1 MSSEKVGIKVVA
13 RCRPFIDSE
22 QSKGAT
28 RIVKMTG
35 DKTTIQSPQQGGTG
49 KESAFTFDASYFWDV
64 RASQIYKE
72 QVEPLLKKSL
82 EGYNVT
88 LMAFGQ
94 TGSGKTHLLSGTM
107 EDPGVVTMLNRSLFK
122 HIDESSKM
130 FFVSVSFVEILD
142 DNFLDLLNPHSNP
155 MKIRQHPQAG
165 IFVDGLSELVCK
177 SGEDIAKY
185 YDQGTRARKMGSSVV
200 MAHRER
206 AHCIFTI
213 TVEHKDAD
221 GAHCMR
227 SKIAVV
233 DVAGSEGVQNQDKS
247 LVSLTNVI
255 SALGDPKKK
264 GGHVP
269 YRDSKITRLLQ
280 DAIGGNSFTVMFAL
294 ASPADS
300 SYDETLT
307 TFQYAQFCKNISNA
321 VKKNIDDSERLMN
334 ELREEISRLREKLT
348 GSSLTEASSKDDV
361 LRMQEL
367 IKDLQ
372 IAKSQ
377 TWDGKERMSAQYE
390 EDRKLNLAKK
400 GIMQWVMADSLRKGN
415 KEIQDR
421 VLYMQKEKDQLQHEY
436 KERRKLV
443 DNLKDE
449 LQLKIMDYTK
459 MAESGRANEAET
471 KSRVTAI
478 HELKEEVKKESENL
492 KEVKRGLKELQDRQ
506 KREKEDMRSQH
517 SDLQTNTELWRMAK
531 TEERKRKEQENVHM
545 LEDELE
551 RMRMEVDHQK
561 AEIQLKAAE
570 GYTYSKEESIE
581 LEMELV
587 KEREE
592 RRVVTMQLQALDEVK
607 GLLSQELNEAYTK
620 HREEMEIQQLQHFQT
635 FRNYREVFEQQ
646 KAALEQRYRSLL
658 EDAIQDAVFLSS
670 RNSELEQ
677 ENQALKH
684 EIAEFKD
691 KISMMGGNRG
701 RSRPTSAA
709 SIRS

>member
-13 RCRPFIDSE
+13 RCRPFVESE

-82 EGYNVT
+82 DGYNVT

-94 TGSGKTHLLSGTM
+94 TGSGKTHLLSGTV
-107 EDPGVVTMLNRSLFK
+107 EDPGIVSMLNRSLFK
-122 HIDESSKM
+122 HIDESSKL
-130 FFVSVSFVEILD
+130 FFVSVSFVEIVD
-142 DNFLDLLNPHSNP
+142 ENFMDLLNPHSNP
-155 MKIRQHPQAG
+155 MKLRQHPQAG
-165 IFVDGLSELVCK
+165 TFVDGLSELVCK
-177 SGEDIAKY
+177 NGDDIAKF
-185 YDQGTRARKMGSSVV
+185 YDQGNRARRMGSSDVK
-200 MAHRER
+200 AHRER
-206 AHCIFTI
+206 AHSIFTV
-213 TVEHKDAD
+213 TVEHKEAD
-221 GAHCMR
+221 GGHCVR

-233 DVAGSEGVQNQDKS
+233 DVAGSEDIESQDRS
-247 LVSLTNVI
+247 LIALTNVI

-269 YRDSKITRLLQ
+269 YRESKVTRLLQ

-300 SYDETLT
+300 NYEDTLAT
-307 TFQYAQFCKNISNA
+307 LQYAQFCKNISNS

-334 ELREEISRLREKLT
+334 ELREEISRLRGKLT
-348 GSSLTEASSKDDV
+348 GSGLTETSSKDDV

-372 IAKSQ
+372 IAKNQ
-377 TWDGKERMSAQYE
+377 TWEGKEKLSTQYE

-400 GIMQWVMADSLRKGN
+400 GILQWVMADSLRKGN
-415 KEIQDR
+415 KEIQER
-421 VLYMQKEKDQLQHEY
+421 VVFMQKEKDQLQHQY

-443 DNLKDE
+443 DNLKDQ
-449 LQLKIMDYTK
+449 LQLKIIDYTK
-459 MAESGRANEAET
+459 MAESGKATEAET
-471 KSRVTAI
+471 KARVTAI

-531 TEERKRKEQENVHM
+531 AEDRKRKEAENVHM
-545 LEDELE
+545 LEEELE

-570 GYTYSKEESIE
+570 GYTYTKEESIE

-587 KEREE
+587 KEKEE
-592 RRVVTMQLQALDEVK
+592 RRVVTMQLQALDEIK
-607 GLLSQELNEAYTK
+607 GMLSQELNEAYTR
-620 HREEMEIQQLQHFQT
+620 HRQEMEIQQLQHFQT
-635 FRNYREVFEQQ
+635 FRNYREVFEEQ
-646 KAALEQRYRSLL
+646 KASLEQRYRSLL

-677 ENQALKH
+677 ENQALKQ
-684 EIAEFKD
+684 EIAEYKD
-691 KISMMGGNRG
+691 KLSMMGGSRG

-709 SIRS
+709 SVRT